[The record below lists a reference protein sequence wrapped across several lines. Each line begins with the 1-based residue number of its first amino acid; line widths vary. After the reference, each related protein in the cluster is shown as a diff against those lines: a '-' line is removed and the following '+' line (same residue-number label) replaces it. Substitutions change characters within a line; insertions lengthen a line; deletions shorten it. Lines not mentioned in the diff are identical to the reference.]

1 MITQEQGGATS
12 HLLEWLFRG
21 VGVGGEVAEA
31 DVAVGVLSPFVLLG
45 GSQVS
50 LPERFGNG
58 LKSGTPVLITGDPK
72 TAASSGQASG

>member
-1 MITQEQGGATS
+1 MGGHITPV
-12 HLLEWLFRG
+12 EWLFRG
-21 VGVGGEVAEA
+21 VGAGGEVAEA

-58 LKSGTPVLITGDPK
+58 LKSGTPVLNSLGDPK
-72 TAASSGQASG
+72 TAASSGQASE